1 MTHYIVGIDY
11 GHGETAA
18 WVVPLNADNPAGLP
32 LEGTS
37 LRLRVSNEVESQKL
51 PSVVYYDKNGNY
63 FLTAKPGCG
72 ISGGMKGR
80 VSSLELDNSR
90 RTHYMNY
97 IRLIV
102 ETLLE
107 LNSDILKIEEG
118 EANFRLCMAS
128 PTRWNDDEKKEY
140 LELFNEALAPL
151 NLQFEWI
158 INESDAAYFTFN
170 DKTAGP
176 DKCSLVIDY
185 GSSTIDYTAM
195 KNGRKISN
203 DDWSNQ
209 QLGASNIE
217 KTMFES
223 LSPQPDGSGRDDLLA
238 ITQSLLS
245 DKGLLHIDPQ
255 QFLLFKLRI
264 QKESDYTEGLT
275 GFELI
280 YRFTKPTNDSAFSQP
295 LYEFKGNYDNVTAD
309 YRQVVKEDL
318 IGLRQNIKNV
328 NGGKDPDSIV
338 LSGGASIMRW
348 FKDLVKEVFECNEY
362 LEDRNPSFVVA
373 KGIALYA
380 RSQEDALKR
389 FIDYILP
396 IDYGQIYK
404 EADIWATR
412 EGIKQF
418 VDEPVR
424 RISSSSY
431 NGIEIREIFCEFIQG
446 LNSQN
451 IKYCNLVRRAVDE
464 SLSKRVSDE
473 LVRAIQEV
481 FHVRLSIND
490 ISIHI
495 PVDIIDWKADE
506 FKPGEKGGWYNFFT
520 NAIASQKFCFTWDK
534 PRKTPENSKIAN
546 GVKKRLLELDF
557 GKDIIVGYNPEFL
570 NSQGERIKQQ
580 TLVKA
585 IGLFF
590 DYQLFKTTFADTN

>member
-18 WVVPLNADNPAGLP
+18 WVVPLKADNPAGLS

-37 LRLRVSNEVESQKL
+37 LRLRASNNVEDQKL
-51 PSVVYYDKNGNY
+51 PSVVYYDKSGNY

-72 ISGGMKGR
+72 MSGGMKGR
-80 VSSLELDNSR
+80 VSSLDNR
-90 RTHYMNY
+90 QRTHYKKY
-97 IRLIV
+97 IKLIV
-102 ETLLE
+102 ETLLD
-107 LNSDILKIEEG
+107 LNSDILKIENG
-118 EANFRLCMAS
+118 VANFRLCMAS

-151 NLQFEWI
+151 NLRFEWI

-185 GSSTIDYTAM
+185 GSSTIDYTVM

-223 LSPQPDGSGRDDLLA
+223 FTPQPDGSGRDDLLA
-238 ITQSLLS
+238 ITRSLLS
-245 DKGLLHIDPQ
+245 NNGLLHIDPQ
-255 QFLLFKLRI
+255 QFLICELRM
-264 QKESDYTEGLT
+264 QKESDYTIGLT
-275 GFELI
+275 DFELI
-280 YRFTKPTNDSAFSQP
+280 YRFTKPTADSAFSRP
-295 LYEFKGNYDNVTAD
+295 LYEFRGNYDKVTTD
-309 YRQVVKEDL
+309 YREVVERDL

-348 FKDLVKEVFECNEY
+348 FKDLVRKVFGDNEY

-380 RSQEDALKR
+380 RSQEVALER
-389 FIDYILP
+389 FIDHILST
-396 IDYGQIYK
+396 DYGQIYK
-404 EADIWATR
+404 EADIWATS
-412 EGIKQF
+412 EGVKRF
-418 VDEPVR
+418 VDQPVR
-424 RISSSSY
+424 RITSSSPIT
-431 NGIEIREIFCEFIQG
+431 GIQIREIFCKFIRG
-446 LNSQN
+446 LNSHN
-451 IKYCNLVRRAVDE
+451 SEYCNLVQRAVDE
-464 SLSKRVSDE
+464 SLSKRVSNE

-481 FHVRLSIND
+481 FHVPLSIND

-495 PVDIIDWKADE
+495 PVNILDWNE
-506 FKPGEKGGWYNFFT
+506 SNFNPGGYWYDKFT
-520 NAIASQKFCFTWDK
+520 NAIKGASSHFFFTWEM
-534 PRKTPENSKIAN
+534 PRDTSEASRIAN
-546 GVKKRLLELDF
+546 GVKKDLLNVDYGNLILYRSEL
-557 GKDIIVGYNPEFL
+557 L
-570 NSQGERIKQQ
+570 NSFGDDIKQQ
-580 TLVKA
+580 VKDIA
-585 IGLFF
+585 IKLFY
-590 DYQLFKTTFADTN
+590 DYQLFKTTFA

>member
-37 LRLRVSNEVESQKL
+37 LRLRVSNEVEDQKL
-51 PSVVYYDKNGNY
+51 PSVVYYDTSGNY
-63 FLTAKPGCG
+63 YLTAKPGCG

-80 VSSLELDNSR
+80 VSSLKLDNSR

-151 NLQFEWI
+151 NLKFEWI

-223 LSPQPDGSGRDDLLA
+223 LSPQPNGAGRDDLLA

-255 QFLLFKLRI
+255 QFLLFNLRI

-275 GFELI
+275 DFELL
-280 YRFTKPTNDSAFSQP
+280 YRFTKPTADSAFSQP
-295 LYEFKGNYDNVTAD
+295 LYEFIGNYDNVTAD

-396 IDYGQIYK
+396 IDYGQIYQ

-446 LNSQN
+446 LNDQN
-451 IKYCNLVRRAVDE
+451 IEYCNLVQRAVDE
-464 SLSKRVSDE
+464 SLSTHVSKE

-481 FHVRLSIND
+481 FHVPLTIND

-495 PVDIIDWKADE
+495 PVIIGYWKPVLFEPDGA
-506 FKPGEKGGWYNFFT
+506 WYNFFT
-520 NAIASQKFCFTWDK
+520 DAIASQKFFFTWDK
-534 PRKTPENSKIAN
+534 PRETPENSEIAN
-546 GVKKRLLELDF
+546 GVKKRLLELDYA
-557 GKDIIVGYNPEFL
+557 KDIPCNYEAEIL
-570 NSQGERIKQQ
+570 NRLGESIKQQ

-585 IGLFF
+585 IRLFF
-590 DYQLFKTTFADTN
+590 DHQLFKTTFADTN